1 MTRQSQTP
9 SIRNLVLTAVF
20 SALIVVMTV
29 TPYLGYISYGG
40 IEITTLHI
48 VTILAGVCL
57 GPLYGAVV
65 GGVWGLSCI
74 VRAYVMFPIYLDF
87 GFGNFFVACLP
98 RILVG
103 FAAGAVFYALRK
115 ANLPQIVSAGI
126 SAVCGTLTNT
136 VCVLTAMHI
145 WQNVHKV
152 GEMSGVRVI
161 FGDIFKTLI
170 AVNGVIELVAAV
182 VLVPAL
188 YRAVSQVMK
197 RAA

>member
-1 MTRQSQTP
+1 MSKQTQ
-9 SIRNLVLTAVF
+9 SIRALVLTAVF
-20 SALIVVMTV
+20 AALIIVMTV

-48 VTILAGVCL
+48 VVILAGVCL
-57 GPLYGAVV
+57 GPWLGAVV

-74 VRAYVMFPIYLDF
+74 ARAYIAFPVFLDY

-103 FAAGAVFYALRK
+103 LVAGAVFALLRK
-115 ANLPQIVSAGI
+115 TKLPQLAGAAAA
-126 SAVCGTLTNT
+126 AVAGTLTNT

-145 WQNVHKV
+145 WQNYHHV

-161 FGDIFKTLI
+161 FGSIFQTLVG
-170 AVNGVIELVAAV
+170 VNGVIELVAAII
-182 VLVPAL
+182 LVPAL
-188 YRAVSQVMK
+188 YRAVSKVMQ
-197 RAA
+197 RAR